1 MNSRERLGEL
11 AKKLGD
17 APDSALESP
26 QIPETTK
33 KEISAKVKKGKM
45 ISRKRKSIKA
55 ENQKEEKQNF
65 RKLPKPKEEPFQYGE
80 KGDFVKAN
88 VTLPPEVY
96 KQVVDEVTRRKLAK
110 EKEAV
115 VSAVIR
121 DAVVE
126 KYGKKKG

>member
-1 MNSRERLGEL
+1 ERLGEL

-65 RKLPKPKEEPFQYGE
+65 RKLPKEESFQYGE

-96 KQVVDEVTRRKLAK
+96 KQVIDEVTRRKLAK